1 MLYDKFK
8 GNKEAMDRA
17 IAEGD
22 VVATNHKGKDFLTFQ
37 TLKAGREKATVDE
50 TALAD
55 GEVKLSTDEHAVID
69 EWMKNFPA
77 GQVAALTDGKGEEQG
92 EGDVI
97 AKKAKETPWEE
108 VEKVL
113 LKARTSQQKLI
124 KETLKCKTVVLKA
137 NDSAL
142 KENLKAILQTLQEND
157 KQLDHM
163 MMWQAST
170 LGKLWERACHS
181 TF

>member
-22 VVATNHKGKDFLTFQ
+22 VEVTHHKGKDFLTFQ
-37 TLKAGREKATVDE
+37 TLKAGREKSTVDE

-55 GEVKLSTDEHAVID
+55 GEVKLTNEEHGVVD
-69 EWMKNFPA
+69 EWMKNFPV
-77 GQVAALTDGKGEEQG
+77 GKVPALTDEEGKEQRVV
-92 EGDVI
+92 DV
-97 AKKAKETPWEE
+97 KKPKETPWEE

-137 NDSAL
+137 NDDNL
-142 KENLKAILQTLQEND
+142 KESLKAILNTLQDND
-157 KQLDHM
+157 KQLDHL

-170 LGKLWERACHS
+170 LL
-181 TF
+181 